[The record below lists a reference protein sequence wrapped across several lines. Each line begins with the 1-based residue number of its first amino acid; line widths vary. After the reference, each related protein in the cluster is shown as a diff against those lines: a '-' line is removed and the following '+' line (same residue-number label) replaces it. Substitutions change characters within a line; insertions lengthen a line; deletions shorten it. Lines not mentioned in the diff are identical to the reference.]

1 MAKFIVITFFTLFV
15 IFTSYFV
22 NVSSSESH
30 GTKSPPTWAKTEPHH
45 GGHERKTVLQFYFH
59 DVMTGESPTVALIA
73 QPIGG
78 NNSAMSFGSLFMAD
92 DPLTVSPDPNS
103 YLVGRAQGLYG
114 AASQKGVNL
123 IMGLNYGFVD
133 GIYNGSSVVI
143 FGRNSV
149 TNRVREF
156 PVVGG
161 TGVFRMARGYAV
173 AETYFINHTSRNA
186 IVGYNVTIF
195 HL

>member
-1 MAKFIVITFFTLFV
+1 
-15 IFTSYFV
+15 
-22 NVSSSESH
+22 
-30 GTKSPPTWAKTEPHH
+30 
-45 GGHERKTVLQFYFH
+45 
-59 DVMTGESPTVALIA
+59 MTGESPTVALIA
-73 QPIGG
+73 QPIGDN
-78 NNSAMSFGSLFMAD
+78 NNSAALGFGSLFMAD

-103 YLVGRAQGLYG
+103 NLVGPAQGLYG
-114 AASQKGVNL
+114 AASQEGVNL

-133 GIYNGSSVVI
+133 GVYNGSSVVI
-143 FGRNSV
+143 FGRNSIM
-149 TNRVREF
+149 NPVREF

-173 AETYFINHTSRNA
+173 AETYFFNITSRNA